1 MDALAQIL
9 TKINDPTVLVLLLVC
24 GGLFLER
31 RESSKRTAD
40 SLDKLASAITDMRVE
55 LARQEER

>member
-9 TKINDPTVLVLLLVC
+9 SKINDPTVLVLLLVC

-31 RESSKRTAD
+31 RESGKRTAD